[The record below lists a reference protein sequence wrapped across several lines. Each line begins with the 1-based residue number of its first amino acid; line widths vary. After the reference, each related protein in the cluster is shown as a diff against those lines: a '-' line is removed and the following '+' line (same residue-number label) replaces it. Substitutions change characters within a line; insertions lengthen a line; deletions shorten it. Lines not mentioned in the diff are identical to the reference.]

1 MKWYS
6 ISDKAEKL
14 RAFNIIIGGR
24 GIGKT
29 YSAINY
35 IINAGRPF
43 IYLRNTDVQIS
54 ESCTD
59 FGNPFKTW
67 ARDHMRDIYI
77 KKQGKHANI
86 YERRGEDLPQLLG
99 YAAALSTAGNL
110 RGVDL
115 SEVEFILFDE
125 FIEKTPLKFKQFD
138 AFMNFYETVSRNREL
153 LGRDPLKVIMLS
165 NAQKLDNEI
174 LHALGLI
181 PQIESM
187 IRSGQADYS
196 SGYVYLN
203 LPKSAVSEAK
213 KNTAAYTAANGSAF
227 YKEALQNEFA
237 NDNFAGIGKRPV
249 AEYRGI
255 CRFDDVYIYRHKSD
269 GSYYCCSVRCENVP
283 EYSSR
288 IPFLFVRYTAPKLAR
303 AYARNKLYFS
313 DFVVKSKIAP
323 YIV

>member
-6 ISDKAEKL
+6 IGEKSEKL
-14 RAFNIIIGGR
+14 RAFNLIIGGR

-29 YSAINY
+29 YSAIDY
-35 IINAGRPF
+35 IIRSEQPF
-43 IYLRNTDVQIS
+43 IYLRNTDVQIA

-67 ARDHMRDIYI
+67 GRDHKRDIYI

-86 YERRGEDLPQLLG
+86 YERSGEDLPRLLG

-115 SEVEFILFDE
+115 SEVEFVLFDE

-153 LGRDPLKVIMLS
+153 LGRDPLRVLMLS

-187 IRSGQADYS
+187 IRTGQTDFS
-196 SGYVYLN
+196 SGSIYLN
-203 LPKSAVSEAK
+203 LPKSSVSDAK
-213 KNTAAYTAANGSAF
+213 KNTAAYVAANGSAF

-237 NDNFAGIGKRPV
+237 NDNFAGIGKRPI
-249 AEYRGI
+249 AEYKGI
-255 CRFDDVYIYRHKSD
+255 CRFDDVYIYRHKSN
-269 GSYYCCSVRCENVP
+269 GSYYCCSQRCENVP
-283 EYSSR
+283 EYDSR
-288 IPFLFVRYTAPKLAR
+288 IPYIFIRRIAPRLAV
-303 AYARNKLYFS
+303 AYARGKLYFS
-313 DFVVKSKIAP
+313 DFVVKSKIVQF
-323 YIV
+323 I